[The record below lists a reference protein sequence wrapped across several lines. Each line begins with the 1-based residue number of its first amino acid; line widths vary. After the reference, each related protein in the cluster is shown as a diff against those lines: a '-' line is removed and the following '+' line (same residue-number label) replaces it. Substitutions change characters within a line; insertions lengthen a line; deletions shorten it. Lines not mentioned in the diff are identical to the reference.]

1 MQDADGEMPT
11 ERDRELVPKVVGAA
25 GAITHDE
32 LSRGVWLHAKRREV
46 AHQYPSAD
54 FRAWLCLASLQ
65 FDEQYDSVAS
75 LARVLASAGL
85 GMEQAARKGLAG
97 FADAKTTA
105 DEQVDAAGVEA
116 RAWGDAA
123 WGYQEGEPRQ
133 EGEEPTDRSRAQH

>member
-1 MQDADGEMPT
+1 MIQPLRTHFPSEPVESDEERQKERWARVDALIPRYSERFAAQADAILAMQDADGEMPT

-75 LARVLASAGL
+75 LARVLASAEL
-85 GMEQAARKGLAG
+85 DMEQAARKGLA
-97 FADAKTTA
+97 
-105 DEQVDAAGVEA
+105 
-116 RAWGDAA
+116 
-123 WGYQEGEPRQ
+123 
-133 EGEEPTDRSRAQH
+133 